1 MNSKDIFRTTILLLI
16 AVGLAYVWFTP
27 SGLEDAPDITVQTLD
42 GPQQSLND
50 WRGKP
55 VILTFWATTCP
66 GCIKE
71 MPHLV
76 ELYQQLHS
84 DGLEIIGI
92 AMSYDPPNQVATLVK
107 ARQLPYTIALD
118 LDGKAA
124 EAFGKIRL
132 TPTTFLISPEGKIVH
147 KKIGELDM
155 NYIRATINQMLNNKN
170 TKG

>member
-1 MNSKDIFRTTILLLI
+1 MNRKDILRATLLLLI
-16 AVGLAYVWFTP
+16 MSGLAYVWLSPAGLQNAP
-27 SGLEDAPDITVQTLD
+27 SVTVQTLT
-42 GPQQSLND
+42 GPQLTLSD
-50 WRGKP
+50 WRGKA

-76 ELYQQLHS
+76 ELHEQLHKQ
-84 DGLEIIGI
+84 GLEVLGI
-92 AMSYDPPNQVATLVK
+92 AMAYDPPNQVATLVK

-132 TPTTFLISPEGKIVH
+132 TPTTFLISPDGKIVH
-147 KKIGELDM
+147 KKIGVLDM
-155 NYIRATINQMLNNKN
+155 DYIRSTIQKMLDSKN
-170 TKG
+170 V

>member
-1 MNSKDIFRTTILLLI
+1 MNNKERFRAGLLLLI
-16 AVGLAYVWFTP
+16 LSGLAYVWLSP
-27 SGLEDAPDITVQTLD
+27 SGLQNAPSVTLQTLK
-42 GPQQSLND
+42 GQQLTLSD
-50 WRGKP
+50 WQGKP

-76 ELYQQLHS
+76 ELYEQLH
-84 DGLEIIGI
+84 DQGLEVLGI
-92 AMSYDPPNQVATLVK
+92 AMAYDPPNQVATLVK

-147 KKIGELDM
+147 KKIGELNM
-155 NYIRATINQMLNNKN
+155 EHIRATIKQMLDN
-170 TKG
+170 TNT

>member
-1 MNSKDIFRTTILLLI
+1 MNSNKLLRTIIVLLI
-16 AVGLAYVWFTP
+16 ISGLAYVWLSP
-27 SGLEDAPDITVQTLD
+27 SGLQAAPSVTLQTLS
-42 GPQQSLND
+42 GPQLKLSD
-50 WRGKP
+50 WKGKP

-76 ELYQQLHS
+76 ELHEQLHAQ
-84 DGLEIIGI
+84 GLEVLGI

-107 ARQLPYTIALD
+107 VRQLPYTIALD

-132 TPTTFLISPEGKIVH
+132 TPTTFIISPEGKIVH
-147 KKIGELDM
+147 KKIGELNM
-155 NYIRATINQMLNNKN
+155 KYVRSTIEQMLANKN
-170 TKG
+170 T

>member
-1 MNSKDIFRTTILLLI
+1 MKTKEILRAVLILLII
-16 AVGLAYVWFTP
+16 AGLAYIWLTP
-27 SGLEDAPDITVQTLD
+27 SGLQKAPTISVQTLK
-42 GPQQSLND
+42 GPQQTLAD

-55 VILTFWATTCP
+55 VILTFWATTCS

-76 ELYQQLHS
+76 ELHQQLHS
-84 DGLEIIGI
+84 QGLEILGI

-155 NYIRATINQMLNNKN
+155 NYIRTTIKQMLNNKN
-170 TKG
+170 A